1 MDSLLRGNGKMD
13 FAACQSK
20 KLAKKVK
27 VDENLIESLLKSSS
41 KKLNAQKLLQL
52 DDNTATS
59 KITLVYDA
67 LRELLEALSISKGY
81 KIYNHEC
88 YASFLKEIVNESNFG
103 DIFNNFR
110 KIRNDINYY
119 GKDVSADE
127 AKPVIDGMA
136 DFIESLKA
144 RFFANKNSKI

>member
-1 MDSLLRGNGKMD
+1 M
-13 FAACQSK
+13 
-20 KLAKKVK
+20 
-27 VDENLIESLLKSSS
+27 LKSSS

-52 DDNTATS
+52 DDITATS

-88 YASFLKEIVNESNFG
+88 YASFLKEIMKESSLG
-103 DIFNNFR
+103 DVFDNFR

-127 AKPVIDGMA
+127 AKPVIDEMIN
-136 DFIESLKA
+136 FIENLKI
-144 RFFANKNSKI
+144 RFFANKNSKV